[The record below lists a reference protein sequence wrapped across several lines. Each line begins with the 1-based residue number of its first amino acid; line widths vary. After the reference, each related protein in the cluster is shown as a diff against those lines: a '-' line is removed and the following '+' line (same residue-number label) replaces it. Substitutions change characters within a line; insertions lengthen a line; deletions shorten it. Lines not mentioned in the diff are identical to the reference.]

1 MAVVHTML
9 PVSALAATPVC
20 LGCICMKRL
29 QKSARPS
36 KSRPTAS
43 HLVQKLAKG
52 PIDLQSLIGR
62 PLSATQA
69 IEQQTHAELS
79 GRWQKDKSQ
88 SDSMQKACDVVQLKW
103 VLRRALAV
111 LNTLEIEDT
120 PDYLRT
126 VIKAG
131 GIMDVVEQYPWNGQE
146 RQHSRRDKRG
156 GHHHGKVVRTERGP
170 AIRVRWADPFGG
182 TCQDTF
188 DMSEDGQQLTQITE
202 MVMNTGE
209 ICNYKT
215 VYRRATG

>member
-1 MAVVHTML
+1 MKTTQ
-9 PVSALAATPVC
+9 SYCTPQTYTC
-20 LGCICMKRL
+20 
-29 QKSARPS
+29 
-36 KSRPTAS
+36 
-43 HLVQKLAKG
+43 
-52 PIDLQSLIGR
+52 R

-111 LNTLEIEDT
+111 LNTLEVWAHAVFSHAKQCLRTIAVSTQCVGHMQVVCFKIQLKSESFKSNSFLYRRPWLSSNSCKSKQAQLSHGFLQIEDT

-170 AIRVRWADPFGG
+170 AIR
-182 TCQDTF
+182 
-188 DMSEDGQQLTQITE
+188 
-202 MVMNTGE
+202 
-209 ICNYKT
+209 
-215 VYRRATG
+215 